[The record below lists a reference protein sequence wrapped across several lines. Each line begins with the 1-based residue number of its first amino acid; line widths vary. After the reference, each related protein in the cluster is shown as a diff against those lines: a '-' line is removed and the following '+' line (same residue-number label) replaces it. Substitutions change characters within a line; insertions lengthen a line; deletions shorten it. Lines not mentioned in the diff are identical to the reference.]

1 MQKGTKTTTYSLD
14 WDTVMNLESRLLR
27 DFQNNKTKDK
37 ARALLM
43 ISIGVRLGMRVIDNL
58 NLKWEDLFGVQVG
71 ERFIRIEKKTDKER
85 ILVMSTK
92 LKEVLDIVYDA
103 HTSDPSTYILS
114 SQKTNGLKPMT
125 VQSFNRILKGILK
138 EYKVKYIGNP
148 SSHMLRKSW
157 VVGSIKKGF
166 ENGDH
171 LSLIKVSRLVGHSN
185 VSTTLRIYT
194 QVKSEELFESLPQRP
209 ITPKTDLENL
219 KTREGNV
226 IHYEFGTSS

>member
-27 DFQNNKTKDK
+27 DFQTNKTKEK

-58 NLKWEDLFGVQVG
+58 NLKWEDLLGVEVG

-92 LKEVLDIVYDA
+92 LKEVLDIVNEA
-103 HTSDPSTYILS
+103 LTPEHSNYILS
-114 SQKTNGLKPMT
+114 SQKTNGLKPMSI
-125 VQSFNRILKGILK
+125 QSFNRILKSIMK
-138 EYKVKYIGNP
+138 EYKVKYIGGCT
-148 SSHMLRKSW
+148 SHLLRKSW

-185 VSTTLRIYT
+185 VSTTLRYT
-194 QVKSEELFESLPQRP
+194 NFETSSALGLFELS
-209 ITPKTDLENL
+209 
-219 KTREGNV
+219 
-226 IHYEFGTSS
+226 

>member
-27 DFQNNKTKDK
+27 DFQTNKTKDK

-58 NLKWEDLFGVQVG
+58 NLKWEDLVGVQVG

-92 LKEVLDIVYDA
+92 LKEVLDIVYEA
-103 HTSDPSTYILS
+103 HASDPSTYILS
-114 SQKTNGLKPMT
+114 SQKTNGHKPMS
-125 VQSFNRILKGILK
+125 VQSFNRILKTIMK
-138 EYKVKYIGNP
+138 VYKVKYIGNP

-171 LSLIKVSRLVGHSN
+171 LSLVKVSRLVGHSN
-185 VSTTLRIYT
+185 VSTTLRYT
-194 QVKSEELFESLPQRP
+194 NFETSSALGLFELS
-209 ITPKTDLENL
+209 
-219 KTREGNV
+219 
-226 IHYEFGTSS
+226 

>member
-1 MQKGTKTTTYSLD
+1 MERKGIKTTTYSLD

-27 DFQNNKTKDK
+27 DFQTNKSKDK

-58 NLKWEDLFGVQVG
+58 NLKWEDLLGVQVG

-92 LKEVLDIVYDA
+92 LKEVLDIVYEA
-103 HTSDPSTYILS
+103 HASTPSTFILS
-114 SQKTNGLKPMT
+114 SQKTNGHRPMSI
-125 VQSFNRILKGILK
+125 QYFNRILKGILK

-157 VVGSIKKGF
+157 VVGSIRKGF
-166 ENGDH
+166 QDGDH
-171 LSLIKVSRLVGHSN
+171 LSLIKVSRLVGHAN
-185 VSTTLRIYT
+185 ISTTLKYT
-194 QVKSEELFESLPQRP
+194 NFEASQSFGLFELS
-209 ITPKTDLENL
+209 
-219 KTREGNV
+219 
-226 IHYEFGTSS
+226 

>member
-27 DFQNNKTKDK
+27 DFQTNKTKDR

-58 NLKWEDLFGVQVG
+58 NLKWEDLLGVQVG

-92 LKEVLDIVYDA
+92 LKEVLDIVYEA
-103 HTSDPSTYILS
+103 HASDPSTYILS
-114 SQKTNGLKPMT
+114 SQKTNGLKPMS
-125 VQSFNRILKGILK
+125 VQSFNRILKTIMK
-138 EYKVKYIGNP
+138 EYRVKYIGNP

-171 LSLIKVSRLVGHSN
+171 LSLVKVSRLVGHSN
-185 VSTTLRIYT
+185 VSTTLRYT
-194 QVKSEELFESLPQRP
+194 NFETSSALGLFELS
-209 ITPKTDLENL
+209 
-219 KTREGNV
+219 
-226 IHYEFGTSS
+226 

>member
-1 MQKGTKTTTYSLD
+1 MERKGIKTTTYSLD

-27 DFQNNKTKDK
+27 DFQTNKNKDR

-58 NLKWEDLFGVQVG
+58 NLKWEDLLGVQVG
-71 ERFIRIEKKTDKER
+71 ERFIRVEKKTDKER

-92 LKEVLDIVYDA
+92 LKEVLDIVYEA
-103 HTSDPSTYILS
+103 QSPDPSTFIIS
-114 SQKTNGLKPMT
+114 SQKTNGTKPMSI
-125 VQSFNRILKGILK
+125 QYFNRILKGIMK

-171 LSLIKVSRLVGHSN
+171 LSLVKVSRLVGHSN
-185 VSTTLRIYT
+185 VSTTLRYT
-194 QVKSEELFESLPQRP
+194 NFETSSALGLFELS
-209 ITPKTDLENL
+209 
-219 KTREGNV
+219 
-226 IHYEFGTSS
+226 

>member
-1 MQKGTKTTTYSLD
+1 MERKGIKTTTYSLD

-27 DFQNNKTKDK
+27 DFQSNKTKDRS
-37 ARALLM
+37 RALLM
-43 ISIGVRLGMRVIDNL
+43 VSIGVRLGMRVIDNL
-58 NLKWEDLFGVQVG
+58 NLKWEDLLGVQVG

-92 LKEVLDIVYDA
+92 LKEVLDIVYEA
-103 HTSDPSTYILS
+103 HASDPSTYILF

-138 EYKVKYIGNP
+138 DYKVKYIGNP

-185 VSTTLRIYT
+185 VSTTLKYT
-194 QVKSEELFESLPQRP
+194 NFETSQSFGLFELS
-209 ITPKTDLENL
+209 
-219 KTREGNV
+219 
-226 IHYEFGTSS
+226 

>member
-27 DFQNNKTKDK
+27 DFQTNKTKDR

-58 NLKWEDLFGVQVG
+58 NLKWEDLLGVQVG

-92 LKEVLDIVYDA
+92 LKEVLDIVYEA
-103 HTSDPSTYILS
+103 HASDPSTYILF

-185 VSTTLRIYT
+185 VSTTLRYT
-194 QVKSEELFESLPQRP
+194 NFETSSALGLFELS
-209 ITPKTDLENL
+209 
-219 KTREGNV
+219 
-226 IHYEFGTSS
+226 

>member
-1 MQKGTKTTTYSLD
+1 MERKGIKTTTYSLD

-58 NLKWEDLFGVQVG
+58 NLKWEDLLGVQVG

-92 LKEVLDIVYDA
+92 LKEILDIVYEA
-103 HTSDPSTYILS
+103 HASDPSTYIIS
-114 SQKTNGLKPMT
+114 SQKTIGLKPMT
-125 VQSFNRILKGILK
+125 VQSFNRILRGILK

-185 VSTTLRIYT
+185 VSTTLRYT
-194 QVKSEELFESLPQRP
+194 NFETSSALGLFELS
-209 ITPKTDLENL
+209 
-219 KTREGNV
+219 
-226 IHYEFGTSS
+226 

>member
-1 MQKGTKTTTYSLD
+1 MERKGIKTTTYSLD

-27 DFQNNKTKDK
+27 DFQTNKTKDR

-58 NLKWEDLFGVQVG
+58 NLKWEDLLGVQVG

-92 LKEVLDIVYDA
+92 LKEVLDIVYEA
-103 HTSDPSTYILS
+103 HASDPSTYILS

-125 VQSFNRILKGILK
+125 VQSFNRILKTIMK

-171 LSLIKVSRLVGHSN
+171 LSLVKVSRLVGHSN
-185 VSTTLRIYT
+185 VSTTLRYT
-194 QVKSEELFESLPQRP
+194 NFETSSALGLFELS
-209 ITPKTDLENL
+209 
-219 KTREGNV
+219 
-226 IHYEFGTSS
+226 

>member
-1 MQKGTKTTTYSLD
+1 MERKGIKTTTYSLD

-27 DFQNNKTKDK
+27 DFQTNKTKDR

-58 NLKWEDLFGVQVG
+58 NLKWEDLLGVQVG

-92 LKEVLDIVYDA
+92 LKEVLDIVYEA
-103 HTSDPSTYILS
+103 QVSDPSTYILS
-114 SQKTNGLKPMT
+114 SQKTNGLKPMS
-125 VQSFNRILKGILK
+125 VQSFNRILKSMMK
-138 EYKVKYIGNP
+138 DYKVKYIGNP

-171 LSLIKVSRLVGHSN
+171 LSLVKVSRLVGHSN
-185 VSTTLRIYT
+185 VSTTLKYT
-194 QVKSEELFESLPQRP
+194 NFETSQSFGLFELS
-209 ITPKTDLENL
+209 
-219 KTREGNV
+219 
-226 IHYEFGTSS
+226 

>member
-1 MQKGTKTTTYSLD
+1 MERKGIKTTTYSLD

-27 DFQNNKTKDK
+27 DFQTNKTKDR

-58 NLKWEDLFGVQVG
+58 NLKWEDLLGVQVG

-92 LKEVLDIVYDA
+92 LKEVLDIVYEA
-103 HTSDPSTYILS
+103 HASDPSTYILS
-114 SQKTNGLKPMT
+114 SQKTNGLKPMS
-125 VQSFNRILKGILK
+125 VQSFNRILKTIMK

-185 VSTTLRIYT
+185 VSTTLRYT
-194 QVKSEELFESLPQRP
+194 NFETSSALGLFE
-209 ITPKTDLENL
+209 LE
-219 KTREGNV
+219 
-226 IHYEFGTSS
+226 

>member
-1 MQKGTKTTTYSLD
+1 MERKGIKTTTYSLD

-27 DFQNNKTKDK
+27 DFQTNKTKDR

-43 ISIGVRLGMRVIDNL
+43 VSIGVRLGMRVIDNL
-58 NLKWEDLFGVQVG
+58 NLKWEDLLGVQVG

-92 LKEVLDIVYDA
+92 LKEVLDIVYEA
-103 HTSDPSTYILS
+103 HASDPSTYILS
-114 SQKTNGLKPMT
+114 SQKTNGLKPMS
-125 VQSFNRILKGILK
+125 VQSFNRILKIIMK

-171 LSLIKVSRLVGHSN
+171 LSLVKVSRLVGHSN
-185 VSTTLRIYT
+185 VSTTLRYT
-194 QVKSEELFESLPQRP
+194 NFETSSALGLFELS
-209 ITPKTDLENL
+209 
-219 KTREGNV
+219 
-226 IHYEFGTSS
+226 

>member
-27 DFQNNKTKDK
+27 DFQTNKTKDK

-58 NLKWEDLFGVQVG
+58 SLKWEDLLGVQVG

-92 LKEVLDIVYDA
+92 LKEVLDIVYEA
-103 HTSDPSTYILS
+103 HASDPSSYILS
-114 SQKTNGLKPMT
+114 SQKTNGLKPMS
-125 VQSFNRILKGILK
+125 VQSFNRILKTIMK

-171 LSLIKVSRLVGHSN
+171 LSLVKVSRLVGHSN
-185 VSTTLRIYT
+185 VSTTLRYT
-194 QVKSEELFESLPQRP
+194 NFETSSALGLFELS
-209 ITPKTDLENL
+209 
-219 KTREGNV
+219 
-226 IHYEFGTSS
+226 

>member
-1 MQKGTKTTTYSLD
+1 MERKGTKTTTYSLD

-27 DFQNNKTKDK
+27 DFQTNKTKDR

-58 NLKWEDLFGVQVG
+58 NLKWEDLLGVQVG

-92 LKEVLDIVYDA
+92 LKEVLDIVYEA
-103 HTSDPSTYILS
+103 QAPEPSNYILC
-114 SQKTNGLKPMT
+114 SQKTNGLKPIS
-125 VQSFNRILKGILK
+125 VQSFNRILKDIMK

-171 LSLIKVSRLVGHSN
+171 LSLVKVSRLVGHSN
-185 VSTTLRIYT
+185 VSTTLRYT
-194 QVKSEELFESLPQRP
+194 NFETSSALGLFELS
-209 ITPKTDLENL
+209 
-219 KTREGNV
+219 
-226 IHYEFGTSS
+226 

>member
-27 DFQNNKTKDK
+27 DFQTNKTKDR
-37 ARALLM
+37 ARSLLM

-58 NLKWEDLFGVQVG
+58 NLKWEDLLGVQVG

-92 LKEVLDIVYDA
+92 LKEVLDIVYEA
-103 HTSDPSTYILS
+103 HASEPSTYILS
-114 SQKTNGLKPMT
+114 SQKTNGLKPMS
-125 VQSFNRILKGILK
+125 VQSFNRILKGIMK

-171 LSLIKVSRLVGHSN
+171 LSLVKVSRLVGHSN
-185 VSTTLRIYT
+185 VSTTLRYT
-194 QVKSEELFESLPQRP
+194 NFETSSALGLFELS
-209 ITPKTDLENL
+209 
-219 KTREGNV
+219 
-226 IHYEFGTSS
+226 

>member
-1 MQKGTKTTTYSLD
+1 MERKGIKTTTYSLD

-58 NLKWEDLFGVQVG
+58 NLKWEDLLGVQVG

-92 LKEVLDIVYDA
+92 LKEILDIVYEA
-103 HTSDPSTYILS
+103 HASDPSTYIIS
-114 SQKTNGLKPMT
+114 SQKTIGLKPMT
-125 VQSFNRILKGILK
+125 VQSFNRILRGILK

-166 ENGDH
+166 ESGDH

-185 VSTTLRIYT
+185 VSTTLRYT
-194 QVKSEELFESLPQRP
+194 NFETSSALGLFELS
-209 ITPKTDLENL
+209 
-219 KTREGNV
+219 
-226 IHYEFGTSS
+226 